1 MKIIST
7 SSWEKITKIAVK
19 EEAKP
24 SCCVRLKTYRGRK
37 KEYKEE
43 SVRWSNHNKT
53 EMAQNDLITFPRDL
67 NLPCFSTLTTPKNVL
82 LLPGASFI
90 LNKLLFFFLKQALKA
105 KRSPTGLWY
114 LHMKKTNLEKISDLK
129 DKTNQYRILSSPK
142 GYNRLWIAIQI
153 VITEI
158 SVNWEMSCTFK
169 MMKKKMIQ
177 WTLLIILA
185 SHDTALTLPLW
196 DFLYQTFCTV
206 HNPIT
211 QCPC

>member
-1 MKIIST
+1 MPIFLSSILTRFLRNTFESPIVLGGLFWAEEGGKVLYYTLHKIMVNEINLFGRVKMKIIST

-90 LNKLLFFFLKQALKA
+90 LNKLLFFLKTSTQ
-105 KRSPTGLWY
+105 SQ
-114 LHMKKTNLEKISDLK
+114 KKSYWSMIFAHEK
-129 DKTNQYRILSSPK
+129 DKSGEDFRFERQNQ
-142 GYNRLWIAIQI
+142 
-153 VITEI
+153 
-158 SVNWEMSCTFK
+158 SV
-169 MMKKKMIQ
+169 
-177 WTLLIILA
+177 
-185 SHDTALTLPLW
+185 
-196 DFLYQTFCTV
+196 
-206 HNPIT
+206 
-211 QCPC
+211 